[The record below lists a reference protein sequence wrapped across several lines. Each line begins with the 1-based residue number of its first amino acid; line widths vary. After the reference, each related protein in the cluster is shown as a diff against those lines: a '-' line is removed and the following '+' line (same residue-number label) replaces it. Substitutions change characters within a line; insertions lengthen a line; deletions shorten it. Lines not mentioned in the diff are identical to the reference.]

1 MTSYFQMSKYQ
12 LELSKLH
19 RKITSKF
26 RIYCFDVDFSTKK
39 AKF

>member
-12 LELSKLH
+12 QELSKSH
-19 RKITSKF
+19 RKIISNF
-26 RIYCFDVDFSTKK
+26 RIYCFDVNFSTKK